1 MYPGE
6 WHFLLYEEYEPFA
19 RLWPEGSDPADWESH
34 YPPVFHEEVN
44 IQPIDYVFDSAVG
57 HLYFSGTGPE
67 NKDAIWR
74 SRLRE
79 DDNKDDNTMA
89 LFIDAESAGQLAV
102 DEEHRKLYWAEGS
115 RIFRADTEGNQGIEG
130 KMVARCRGGCSGSPG
145 HTRTSLL
152 GGQRP
157 LHSTIRHRPPNS
169 DRGVLLGSGQRQ
181 NLAQQRGL
189 TRSSRR
195 GASGRMVLRHGPVG
209 IPEGCR
215 NPVVRGRGS
224 SSCAATWPA
233 GPGVGVSAHPRFAAA
248 FLRAHNAVVGWNQ
261 PSPALSDG
269 TTGEAGSSG
278 PPPPVP
284 APALP
289 RGPGP
294 LCPGP
299 QPA

>member
-115 RIFRADTEGNQGIEG
+115 RIFRADTEGNQES
-130 KMVARCRGGCSGSPG
+130 KERW
-145 HTRTSLL
+145 SLDAGADVVDL
-152 GGQRP
+152 LATQGQVYWVD
-157 LHSTIRHRPPNS
+157 S
-169 DRGVLLGSGQRQ
+169 DRYI
-181 NLAQQRGL
+181 
-189 TRSSRR
+189 RR
-195 GASGRMVLRHGPVG
+195 YD
-209 IPEGCR
+209 
-215 NPVVRGRGS
+215 
-224 SSCAATWPA
+224 T
-233 GPGVGVSAHPRFAAA
+233 
-248 FLRAHNAVVGWNQ
+248 
-261 PSPALSDG
+261 
-269 TTGEAGSSG
+269 G
-278 PPPPVP
+278 PPTQIEASSWGQVKD
-284 APALP
+284 
-289 RGPGP
+289 RIWRSRED
-294 LCPGP
+294 
-299 QPA
+299 